1 MKIEQ
6 LAALLFADIQYNKF
20 INYIENNQINA
31 ARLMID
37 IEIEQYDLDCHTDSH
52 FEHSIADKLQDLV
65 MDLIVNEID
74 GKREDK
80 QIESSS
86 RRERKFYKRIIL

>member
-1 MKIEQ
+1 MKQNILKIEQ

-37 IEIEQYDLDCHTDSH
+37 IEIEQYDLDDHTDSY
-52 FEHSIADKLQDLV
+52 FEHSIADQLQDLV
-65 MDLIVNEID
+65 MDLIIDEID
-74 GKREDK
+74 GERENK
-80 QIESSS
+80 QIKSNTE
-86 RRERKFYKRIIL
+86 